1 MSKYKYK
8 IDGYTDF
15 AEYAQNHDVYLTRG
29 LSWVANPNDILVPH
43 RAVFD
48 IADDSV
54 VTAVNSGIR
63 ANIEQFDLV
72 PITLREPSDNMHSY
86 RGVTYLQ
93 GYKARL
99 KTQTG
104 RSYTSSLKES
114 SVGRMNQHL
123 TEDKNFAIISPC
135 KNGDSKEEHKKNLA
149 KLKNEVYNK
158 YNLGFI
164 ELVSKWVDEEGNVFD
179 EYALFVP
186 NMSKKVAMRLGEEYS
201 QCSVIVCDDGKCEEI
216 CTTPFDKYS
225 VGDIVKTFNLSSD
238 TPMNIALAK
247 SILDKSNMGAV
258 SVTRKGGI
266 PFTLTELL
274 EVIPARASV
283 FEKEEIYNRIYCE
296 EFAVLPIGN
305 NTVAKNVVKEE
316 LKDKYNL
323 LLTNLDS
330 TNGIVYGLSKK
341 RAEKICEKYSL
352 PYFAYCDGSKAVFT
366 CTVSFDGF
374 TGGDTLCSF
383 DVLSNGKKNITE
395 SVVAHCSKFSRLVEG
410 LEESK
415 RYRDTQRALFG
426 DPSGRIKTFA
436 IVSPEN
442 PIGALGSED
451 EDFRANFLKYVENP
465 NEYNKE
471 RLDNLK
477 RELVSK
483 QIQKTGDTALKYG
496 AFRYIPLKGHYGDS
510 ERSFMIF
517 NLTLKDAKTIARD
530 YGQES
535 FFFANVFPDHSD
547 IGYFLT
553 DNHCKTY
560 ELKEIS
566 RTITDETDADDFFSK
581 FGSKFRIN
589 MKEFGDEI
597 PEVTDPSSFDESFN
611 DDISF
616 MSRASSRRDAIRKTS
631 V

>member
-1 MSKYKYK
+1 M
-8 IDGYTDF
+8 
-15 AEYAQNHDVYLTRG
+15 N
-29 LSWVANPNDILVPH
+29 
-43 RAVFD
+43 
-48 IADDSV
+48 
-54 VTAVNSGIR
+54 
-63 ANIEQFDLV
+63 NI
-72 PITLREPSDNMHSY
+72 
-86 RGVTYLQ
+86 
-93 GYKARL
+93 
-99 KTQTG
+99 
-104 RSYTSSLKES
+104 KES
-114 SVGRMNQHL
+114 SIGRMNQHL
-123 TEDKNFAIISPC
+123 TDDKNFAIISPC

-158 YNLGFI
+158 YGLGFI
-164 ELVSKWVDEEGNVFD
+164 ELISKWVDEEGNVFD
-179 EYALFVP
+179 EYALFIP
-186 NMSKKVAMRLGEEYS
+186 NMSKKVAMKLGEEYS
-201 QCSVIVCDDGKCEEI
+201 RCSVIVCDDGKCEEI
-216 CTTPFDKYS
+216 CTTPFDQYS
-225 VGDIVKTFNLSSD
+225 VGDIVRTFDLSSD
-238 TPMNIALAK
+238 TPMNITLAK
-247 SILDKSNMGAV
+247 SILAKSNMGAV
-258 SVTRKGGI
+258 SVTRKGGV
-266 PFTLTELL
+266 PFTLTEVL
-274 EVIPARASV
+274 EVIPAKASM
-283 FEKEEIYNRIYCE
+283 FGKEERYNRIYCE
-296 EFAVLPIGN
+296 EFSVLPIGK
-305 NTVAKNVVKEE
+305 NTVAQKVIEEE
-316 LKDKYNL
+316 LKEKYNL

-341 RAEKICEKYSL
+341 RSVKICEAYSL
-352 PYFAYCDGSKAVFT
+352 PYTIHCDGYKASVT
-366 CTVSFDGF
+366 CTAPFDGF
-374 TGGDTLCSF
+374 VEGDTLSAF
-383 DVLSNGKKNITE
+383 DVLTNGKKNIAE
-395 SVVAHCSKFSRLVEG
+395 SVVAHCNKFSRLVEG

-477 RELVSK
+477 KELVAK
-483 QIQKTGDTALKYG
+483 QIQKTGDTALKQG
-496 AFRYIPLKGHYGDS
+496 AFRYVPLKGHYGES
-510 ERSFMIF
+510 ERSFIIF
-517 NLTLKDAKTIARD
+517 NLTLKDAKTVARD

-589 MKEFGDEI
+589 MKEFGDEL
-597 PEVTDPSSFDESFN
+597 PEITNPSAFEESFSE
-611 DDISF
+611 DISF